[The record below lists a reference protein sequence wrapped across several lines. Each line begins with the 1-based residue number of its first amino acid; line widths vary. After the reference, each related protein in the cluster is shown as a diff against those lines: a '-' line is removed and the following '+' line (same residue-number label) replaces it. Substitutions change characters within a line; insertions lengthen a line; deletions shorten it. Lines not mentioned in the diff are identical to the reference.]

1 MKTIQELMD
10 IGSAKAPGDKLDIP
24 ELGDAFPSG
33 ASIEKMFDAINR
45 IARKNRQET
54 CKSGKKIRIP
64 N

>member
-1 MKTIQELMD
+1 MD

-54 CKSGKKIRIP
+54 CLKK
-64 N
+64 NSEYQE